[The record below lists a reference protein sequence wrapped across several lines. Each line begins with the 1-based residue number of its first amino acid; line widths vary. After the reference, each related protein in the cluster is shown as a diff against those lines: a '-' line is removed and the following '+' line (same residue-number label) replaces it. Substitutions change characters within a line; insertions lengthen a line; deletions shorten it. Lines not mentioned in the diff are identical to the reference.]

1 MRIMTFSRFD
11 EHSGPLFKSLNI
23 IKLSDLVT
31 FQIAIIMFKF
41 HNQLLP
47 PVFNDLFISVNRI
60 HSYNTRHAA
69 KQSYYLPK
77 AKTNYGIFNIRFQG
91 PRVWNS
97 IEEQIK
103 SSSLKLFKEKLK
115 NNFLC
120 KY

>member
-1 MRIMTFSRFD
+1 MSLVSDKSSVRKYNRPKILSIWNRYKVNLVLCWDDYTIKTTIDNIKFKKNNRFIKSIMLHAS
-11 EHSGPLFKSLNI
+11 EHYQSKRY
-23 IKLSDLVT
+23 KLS
-31 FQIAIIMFKF
+31 K
-41 HNQLLP
+41 
-47 PVFNDLFISVNRI
+47 
-60 HSYNTRHAA
+60 TR
-69 KQSYYLPK
+69 
-77 AKTNYGIFNIRFQG
+77 TNYGIFNIRFQG